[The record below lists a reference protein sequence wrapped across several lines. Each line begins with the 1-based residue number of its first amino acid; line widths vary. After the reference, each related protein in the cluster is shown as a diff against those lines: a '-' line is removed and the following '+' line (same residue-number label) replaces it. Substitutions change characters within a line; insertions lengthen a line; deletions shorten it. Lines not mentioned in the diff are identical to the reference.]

1 MASRERMFTIRAEA
15 ESGAVFV
22 REAVV
27 ELIGARHEALPNSQE
42 LFRFLAWKQGGRTKP
57 NEPEPLSQ

>member
-1 MASRERMFTIRAEA
+1 MFTIRAEARA

-27 ELIGARHEALPNSQE
+27 EPISARHKALPNSKE
-42 LFRFLAWKQGGRTKP
+42 LFRFLAWKKGSRAIAY
-57 NEPEPLSQ
+57 EPEPSDQ

>member
-1 MASRERMFTIRAEA
+1 MASRERMFTIRAVA

-27 ELIGARHEALPNSQE
+27 ELIGARHE
-42 LFRFLAWKQGGRTKP
+42 LFQSSPFRIRAWKQGERAISSEP
-57 NEPEPLSQ
+57 NDR